1 MPMYQDFNM
10 RIDETNKLEINDS
23 DELEEVSSE
32 DSDVDLDKEDEEAN

>member
-1 MPMYQDFNM
+1 M

-32 DSDVDLDKEDEEAN
+32 DSEMTEEDEHVA